1 MKDQKRELPMFSFYN
16 YTAIQ
21 RHLEKRA
28 REGWRLIKAER
39 GQWLYRRMEPKEL
52 HYAVVYFPD
61 SSQFDPGPTEGQQTL
76 RDYCLAAGWEPVT
89 GWGQAQIY
97 CSPLP
102 DPVPIETEPSI
113 QLDTIHRTM
122 RKNFLPGELAL
133 LALMLFQL
141 WMQAKDFYW
150 DTADYLSSPHK
161 FTLLILIFLGSLV
174 DLADM
179 LGYARWYFRS
189 KRSIAG
195 GGGCVPATG
204 HPRLIWGALGLMTLV
219 LLWQLL
225 VPADAAMAGFMILYL
240 AGMAGIIW
248 STWHL
253 QSALKRRK
261 FSRSAN
267 RAVTVTAI
275 VLMSVA
281 LMAALTAGLFTAL
294 RSGVGERPPAETY
307 EAYGDTWNIYRDE
320 IPLRVE
326 DLMETD
332 YDGWSTEADPQS
344 TPLASLTEYTQRAR
358 LSDQDA
364 PQDLEYAIIRVK
376 LPLLRGIVERG
387 LLRHV
392 ERFNDRHVPELLDEY
407 RPADAS
413 AWDAE
418 RVYQLHV
425 GGDPRNRY
433 LVCWPDRM
441 AEIHFYWEPTPA
453 QIAIAAEKLKNA

>member
-89 GWGQAQIY
+89 GWGQVQIY
-97 CSPLP
+97 CSPQP

-122 RKNFLPGELAL
+122 WKNFLPGELAL

-141 WMQAKDFYW
+141 WMQVKDFYW

-161 FTLLILIFLGSLV
+161 FTLLILIFLGLLA

-179 LGYARWYFRS
+179 LGYVRWYFRS
-189 KRSIAG
+189 KRSIAS

-204 HPRLIWGALGLMTLV
+204 HPRLIWSALGLMILV

-225 VPADAAMAGFMILYL
+225 VMADAAMAGFMLLYL

-267 RAVTVTAI
+267 RAVTMTAI

-281 LMAALTAGLFTAL
+281 LMATLTAGLFMAL

-307 EAYGDTWNIYRDE
+307 EAYGNTWNIYHDQ

-332 YDGWSTEADPQS
+332 YDGWSTEAHPQS
-344 TPLASLTEYTQRAR
+344 TPLVSLTEYTQRAR
-358 LSDQDA
+358 LGDRDA
-364 PQDLEYAIIRVK
+364 PQHLEYEIVQVK

-387 LLRHV
+387 FLRHV
-392 ERFNDRHVPELLDEY
+392 ERYNDHHVPELLDEY

-413 AWDAE
+413 AWGAE
-418 RVYQLHV
+418 RAYQWYV
-425 GGDPRNRY
+425 SGEPRDRY